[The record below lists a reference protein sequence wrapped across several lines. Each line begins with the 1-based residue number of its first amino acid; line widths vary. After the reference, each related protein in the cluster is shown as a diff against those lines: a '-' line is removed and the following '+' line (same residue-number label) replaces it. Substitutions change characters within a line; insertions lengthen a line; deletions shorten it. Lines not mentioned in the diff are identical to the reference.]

1 MGPMAFSTVEE
12 RVRHARHVIDVEY
25 SELTDIREQ
34 FNELSDQI
42 HAHMLILLNLC
53 QNVLRP

>member
-1 MGPMAFSTVEE
+1 MAFSTVEE

-34 FNELSDQI
+34 FNEISDQI